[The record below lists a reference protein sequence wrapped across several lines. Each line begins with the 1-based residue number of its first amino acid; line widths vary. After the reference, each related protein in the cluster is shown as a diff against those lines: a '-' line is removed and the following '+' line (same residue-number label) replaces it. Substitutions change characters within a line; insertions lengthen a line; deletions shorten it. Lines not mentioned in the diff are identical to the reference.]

1 ILVSLGPIADGDIYW
16 HLAAG
21 RWMVEHRALL
31 RVDPFTV
38 SAGGR
43 AWIDVHWLFQLAVA
57 AWHGWTGFVG
67 LMVAKAA
74 LIAGAAVLLTRAAER
89 AAGARGRLLCAITL
103 GASLIAARQL
113 LPLRPIIVTVLFLA
127 VTLDMLEGW
136 RAGTWSTGRWRLAR
150 PLGLAALQVV
160 WVSCQGLAP
169 LGPALI
175 AAYLVGGALARA
187 GQRRAQPA
195 AATHTAGLPPRR
207 PLMTALVLV
216 GLASFV
222 TPYGLAAVVLPVRLL
237 ARLSPRDAN
246 VFSTSVAENI
256 PPFVLARTAPAEIAH
271 FTQALVLAGAALL
284 VWRPRFPAAHLIAL
298 GGFVGLAL
306 IATRNIPLFY
316 LVAAPLLSVAL
327 ANRVPATGS
336 PGLARPLG
344 RASARLAALGPWFG
358 RLRARAGRLLPVAGA
373 ALLGAEVI
381 LAGVAL
387 AREAPI
393 AQPTPF
399 RFPTESVRR
408 LAAQGASGPV
418 FAPDHHGG
426 FLTFTLPQV
435 RPYIDTRLVL
445 HTAREYADFLALL
458 DHPTSF
464 DALAEREGFRYVVL
478 TTSNPDRYLPLA
490 MHLLNDPAWSLL
502 YTDGSELLF
511 SRRSE
516 GAGIVLRDRSTV
528 DAIRAEL
535 RERFPGDTPIF
546 RMATLNLARLLVVAG
561 VPAEAERALAGERS
575 RAAVA
580 LRARARF
587 VAGDLAA
594 AETLA
599 RVLLGGGRR
608 DEDAPE
614 LALLGEIALARR
626 RPDESRG
633 WARRALAAD
642 PYAPEARSLL
652 SRLETLSHRTD

>member
-1 ILVSLGPIADGDIYW
+1 
-16 HLAAG
+16 
-21 RWMVEHRALL
+21 MVAHRTLL
-31 RVDPFTV
+31 RADPFTV

-43 AWIDVHWLFQLAVA
+43 PWIDVHWLFQVGAAV
-57 AWHGWTGFVG
+57 WHGWTGFVG

-74 LIAGAAVLLTRAAER
+74 AVAGAAVLLTRAAER
-89 AAGARGRLLCAITL
+89 AAGARGRLLCAVAL
-103 GASLIAARQL
+103 GAALIAARQL

-127 VTLDMLEGW
+127 VTLDLLERW
-136 RAGTWSTGRWRLAR
+136 RAGAWSEGRWRIAG

-160 WVSCQGLAP
+160 WVNCQGLAP

-175 AAYLVGGALARA
+175 AAYLVGAALARR
-187 GQRRAQPA
+187 GQQRTA
-195 AATHTAGLPPRR
+195 AVHSAELEAPPLR
-207 PLMTALVLV
+207 PLLTALVLV

-222 TPYGLAAVVLPVRLL
+222 TPYGVQAVALPLRLL

-271 FTQALVLAGAALL
+271 FTQALFLAGAALL
-284 VWRPRFPAAHLIAL
+284 VWRPRLPAAHLVAL
-298 GGFVGLAL
+298 GGFLGLAL
-306 IATRNIPLFY
+306 IATRNVPLFY
-316 LVAAPLLSVAL
+316 LVAAPLLSIALATPARVSGSPVLAPPSGTRARSGALLAKLRPPFDRLRVRAAGLLPGAGLVLLAGEVIVASVAL
-327 ANRVPATGS
+327 A
-336 PGLARPLG
+336 L
-344 RASARLAALGPWFG
+344 
-358 RLRARAGRLLPVAGA
+358 
-373 ALLGAEVI
+373 
-381 LAGVAL
+381 
-387 AREAPI
+387 EAPI
-393 AQPTPF
+393 AGPTPF

-408 LAAQGASGPV
+408 LAARGAAGPV

-426 FLTFTLPQV
+426 FLTFSLPAV

-445 HTAREYADFLALL
+445 HTAREYSDFLALL
-458 DHPTSF
+458 DRPADF
-464 DALAEREGFRYVVL
+464 DALAAREGFRYVVL

-490 MHLLNDPAWSLL
+490 MHLLNNPAWSLL

-511 SRRSE
+511 ARASE
-516 GAGIVLRDRSTV
+516 GPGLVLRDRTAV

-535 RERFPGDTPIF
+535 RDRFPGDTPIS
-546 RMATLNLARLLVVAG
+546 RMATLNLARLLVVAE
-561 VPAEAERALAGERS
+561 VPAEAERVLAGERS

-594 AETLA
+594 SETLA
-599 RVLLGGGRR
+599 RVLLGSGGG
-608 DEDAPE
+608 EDAPE

-626 RPDESRG
+626 RPDESRD

-652 SRLETLSHRTD
+652 SRLESLSRRAD